1 MIDMKKLLGLATLV
15 LTTGLLFTACASEP
29 AGTGSNDPSDGPV
42 TIRIGAT
49 AVPHS
54 EILEYIRE
62 NLAAEGVLLDLVE
75 FDDFALLNPAL
86 TDGSLDAN
94 YFQHI
99 PFLNNYILN
108 TGNELTYIVRVHIEP
123 IGLYSRDLNY
133 VHEITDGMSIAIPN
147 DPTNGAR
154 ALLLLESLGLIELA
168 DTGERLVDIFDIP
181 YNPLNL
187 DLNEIQATMVPPPFG
202 ETDLSNI
209 NTNFALQAG
218 LNPSTD
224 AIARESSDSPY
235 ANVLAVRPENANDLA
250 VEILAR
256 WLTSDKVREFILEQ
270 YSGNVVPAF

>member
-1 MIDMKKLLGLATLV
+1 MKKLLGLATLV

-168 DTGERLVDIFDIP
+168 DTGERLVDIFDIT
-181 YNPLNL
+181 YNQLNL
-187 DLNEIQATMVPPPFG
+187 DIIEIQATMLPHTFG
-202 ETDLSNI
+202 DTDLSII